1 MKKPE
6 LQLGGN
12 TPTGRLVL
20 CCLGPGGKGSLLVA
34 SGISRCAM
42 LRCQEKT
49 RVKRLQSKIQ
59 IKSTYVGGGGR
70 EEKRRGKGRRGQGRG
85 EERRATS
92 LGNLECVHVTIEAK
106 GKHPHQQFP
115 STYAYM

>member
-34 SGISRCAM
+34 SGISRCVM
-42 LRCQEKT
+42 LRCQERT

-59 IKSTYVGGGGR
+59 IKSTYVGVG
-70 EEKRRGKGRRGQGRG
+70 EEKRRGEEKGGEGRG
-85 EERRATS
+85 GEKRGELLLWGT
-92 LGNLECVHVTIEAK
+92 LNV
-106 GKHPHQQFP
+106 F
-115 STYAYM
+115 M